1 MWVFGLLCVFN
12 PILGIYEPYLS
23 SLRHWVFYTCTILTL
38 LYYVYCINPF
48 CTILINPFCIILI
61 NPFCTILINPFHV
74 YCKLTLSPLYIH
86 KSQFFDNNKLFRIWV
101 YITHPSLGPKDPSKM
116 IKSQFFDDN
125 SMNTK
130 SYTYLKLI
138 IDVKYSVQFAF

>member
-1 MWVFGLLCVFN
+1 MWVFGILGVFN

-23 SLRHWVFYTCTILTL
+23 SLRHWVFYTCTNLTL

-48 CTILINPFCIILI
+48 YTLLNNPFCTISI

-86 KSQFFDNNKLFRIWV
+86 KSQFFD
-101 YITHPSLGPKDPSKM
+101 
-116 IKSQFFDDN
+116 DN

-138 IDVKYSVQFAF
+138 IDVKYSVQFGFW